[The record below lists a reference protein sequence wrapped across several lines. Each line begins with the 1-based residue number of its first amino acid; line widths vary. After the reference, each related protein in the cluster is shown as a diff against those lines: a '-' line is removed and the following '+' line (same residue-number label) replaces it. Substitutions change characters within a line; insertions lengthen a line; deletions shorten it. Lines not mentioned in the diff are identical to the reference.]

1 MSRTGDHAEDID
13 HELEHAGREV
23 GESFANSVGEPDDSE
38 AEIGRASCRGRV

>member
-23 GESFANSVGEPDDSE
+23 GESFASSVGEPDE
-38 AEIGRASCRGRV
+38 ADAALIDTD